1 MKSLGRNSSGVYS
14 PQRLRRAGRCL
25 VTESR
30 TSQGGG
36 HCSFPGISS
45 PPRPLGLRSYVTFT
59 EANPGALPTPHLLWF
74 LTGLCLFPAA
84 SSLHLGLVLVTGLK
98 AHAQGDSPGGHLRA
112 LPPTALRDPH
122 GTFIKCPLC
131 SRSELLSG
139 RGPSEGHLDLSKTCT
154 AS

>member
-1 MKSLGRNSSGVYS
+1 MFTA
-14 PQRLRRAGRCL
+14 PQRLRCAGRCL

-45 PPRPLGLRSYVTFT
+45 APRPLGLRCYVTFK

-98 AHAQGDSPGGHLRA
+98 AHAQGDSPALGGTLGPCHQQHLE
-112 LPPTALRDPH
+112 TH
-122 GTFIKCPLC
+122 VG
-131 SRSELLSG
+131 LLSSAHCV
-139 RGPSEGHLDLSKTCT
+139 PHLSYC
-154 AS
+154 